1 MGNEGS
7 HHNHGGEHQDKDMAS
22 DDKIMRKEEAIIE
35 GKKDYKIGSKEFVEM
50 PKWPILLVDATG
62 SMNETV
68 SERSTV
74 TRKDLV
80 KEVCRQVSWRLAPV
94 DDADNQQ
101 SNYKGVPFITFNE
114 MDGGV
119 DRGFLHY
126 ATFDAEWNNVY
137 FRSGTHIM
145 DGWRTMLKRYEQ
157 SFMGKPQNTWPLL
170 LALIITDGEL
180 QDGHEFEEHMKHVH
194 GKVFVE
200 IAVVGYGEDHE
211 RACRHYAKISK
222 KHPHVR
228 VTEFTNSEFADTVVN
243 QLLSMVN
250 PALVRAT
257 STPPPTQMP
266 PQNPWPN
273 TTPQTPYVGQPPPSP
288 YPPNVPYNQN
298 PSYPLQPP
306 SYQ

>member
-80 KEVCRQVSWRLAPV
+80 KEVCRQISWRLAPV

-288 YPPNVPYNQN
+288 YPPDRKSVV
-298 PSYPLQPP
+298 
-306 SYQ
+306 